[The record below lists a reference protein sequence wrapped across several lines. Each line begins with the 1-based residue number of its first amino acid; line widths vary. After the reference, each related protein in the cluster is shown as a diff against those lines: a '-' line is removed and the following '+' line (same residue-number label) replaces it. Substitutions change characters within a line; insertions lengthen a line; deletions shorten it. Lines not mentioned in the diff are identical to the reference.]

1 MTIYI
6 NGRFLTQPMTGVERY
21 AYNICKAMARLR
33 QPFTVVCPKAPI
45 HQDYDVSD
53 LAIVHY
59 GIGNSHFWEQCVLP
73 FFFIGKK
80 DYLVLSFTGLGS
92 ILIRH
97 KVMTVHDLSFLK
109 NPSWY
114 SRTYYWYYKFMT
126 PLAVKTS
133 QHILTVSEFSKSE
146 ILGFYP
152 FLKAEKISVVYNAID
167 RQLFKPQTSD
177 LRHQTSDI
185 TPQPSAPFVLCVS
198 SIDPRKNFAR
208 LIEAC
213 QGLTGAKL
221 YIVGKYN
228 RVFSQTSALTP
239 QTSDIRHQTSDIS
252 PQPSNIQ
259 FLGRVS
265 DDELVR
271 LYNQAACFVFP
282 SLYEG
287 FGLPPLEAMACGC
300 PVLVSDI
307 PVEREVCGDAAL
319 YFNPLDPQNILHT
332 ITQYLNDA
340 DVIKEK
346 MRQKGFENIM
356 RFSWEKS
363 AEFLIQ
369 KLKKLEEIRRS

>member
-1 MTIYI
+1 MKLYI

-21 AYNICKAMARLR
+21 AYNICKALARLH
-33 QPFTVVCPKAPI
+33 QPFTIVCPKAPV
-45 HQDYDVSD
+45 HQNYDVSD
-53 LAIVHY
+53 LNIVHF
-59 GIGNSHFWEQCVLP
+59 GVGNSHFWEQCVLP

-114 SRTYYWYYKFMT
+114 SRAYYWYYRFMT

-133 QHILTVSEFSKSE
+133 RHILTVSEFSKSE
-146 ILGFYP
+146 ILRFYP
-152 FLKAEKISVVYNAID
+152 FLKPERISVVYNAID
-167 RQLFKPQTSD
+167 RQLFKTS
-177 LRHQTSDI
+177 
-185 TPQPSAPFVLCVS
+185 PAPSQGGEVFVLCVS
-198 SIDPRKNFAR
+198 SLDPRKNFAR

-228 RVFSQTSALTP
+228 RVFSQQMDLDTS
-239 QTSDIRHQTSDIS
+239 SDNIR
-252 PQPSNIQ
+252 

-265 DDELVR
+265 DEELVR
-271 LYNQAACFVFP
+271 LYNQATCFVFP

-307 PVEREVCGDAAL
+307 PVEREVCGDAAQ
-319 YFNPLDPQNILHT
+319 YFNPLEPNDILHT

-346 MRQKGFENIM
+346 MRQKGYENIT

-363 AEFLIQ
+363 AEVLI
-369 KLKKLEEIRRS
+369 KKLEEGCE

>member
-1 MTIYI
+1 MTLYI

-21 AYNICKAMARLR
+21 AYNLCKAMAILHH
-33 QPFTVVCPKAPI
+33 PFIIVCPKAPI
-45 HQDYDVSD
+45 HQDYDVSN
-53 LAIVHY
+53 LNIVHY

-80 DYLVLSFTGLGS
+80 DYVVLSFTGLGS

-97 KVMTVHDLSFLK
+97 KIMTVHDLSFLK

-146 ILGFYP
+146 ILRFYP
-152 FLKAEKISVVYNAID
+152 FLKPGHISVVYNAID
-167 RQLFKPQTSD
+167 RQLFRP
-177 LRHQTSDI
+177 LAHI
-185 TPQPSAPFVLCVS
+185 PQPDEPFVLCVS

-221 YIVGKYN
+221 YIVGKHN
-228 RVFSQTSALTP
+228 RVFSQQMELNT
-239 QTSDIRHQTSDIS
+239 TSDHIR
-252 PQPSNIQ
+252 

-265 DDELVR
+265 DQELVR

-307 PVEREVCGDAAL
+307 PVGHEVCGDAAQ
-319 YFNPLDPQNILHT
+319 YFNPLEPNEILR
-332 ITQYLNDA
+332 IIIQYLNSN
-340 DVIKEK
+340 DVFKEK
-346 MRQKGFENIM
+346 IRQKSYENIT

-363 AEFLIQ
+363 A
-369 KLKKLEEIRRS
+369 KVVLKVVQEKTNRE

>member
-21 AYNICKAMARLR
+21 AYNICKAMASLR

-53 LAIVHY
+53 LTIVHY

-114 SRTYYWYYKFMT
+114 SQAYYWYYRFMT
-126 PLAVKTS
+126 PWAVKTS
-133 QHILTVSEFSKSE
+133 RHILTVSEFSKSE
-146 ILGFYP
+146 ILRFYP
-152 FLKAEKISVVYNAID
+152 FLKPDRISVLYNAID

-177 LRHQTSDI
+177 INHPTSD
-185 TPQPSAPFVLCVS
+185 PFVLCVS

-213 QGLTGAKL
+213 QGLTGANL

-228 RVFSQTSALTP
+228 RVFSQQMDLDTS
-239 QTSDIRHQTSDIS
+239 SDNIR
-252 PQPSNIQ
+252 

-265 DDELVR
+265 DEELVR
-271 LYNQAACFVFP
+271 LYNQAVCFVFP

-307 PVEREVCGDAAL
+307 PVEHEVCGDAAQ
-319 YFNPLDPQNILHT
+319 YFNPFEPNDILHT
-332 ITQYLNDA
+332 ITQYLNEA

-363 AEFLIQ
+363 AQVLMNIVN
-369 KLKKLEEIRRS
+369 EETNCE

>member
-33 QPFTVVCPKAPI
+33 QPFTIVCPKAPI

-53 LAIVHY
+53 LTIVHY

-114 SRTYYWYYKFMT
+114 SRTYYWYYRFMT

-133 QHILTVSEFSKSE
+133 QHILTVSEFSKNE
-146 ILGFYP
+146 ILRFYP

-167 RQLFKPQTSD
+167 RQLFRPLTSSIS
-177 LRHQTSDI
+177 HQPSDI
-185 TPQPSAPFVLCVS
+185 FPQPSAPFVLCVS

-221 YIVGKYN
+221 CIVGKYN
-228 RVFSQTSALTP
+228 RVFSQQMALDT
-239 QTSDIRHQTSDIS
+239 TSDH
-252 PQPSNIQ
+252 IQ

-307 PVEREVCGDAAL
+307 PVEREVCGEAAL
-319 YFNPLDPQNILHT
+319 YFNPLDPNNILHT

-346 MRQKGFENIM
+346 MRQKGYENIT

-363 AEFLIQ
+363 AQALMKIVN
-369 KLKKLEEIRRS
+369 EETNCE

>member
-1 MTIYI
+1 MLYI

-21 AYNICKAMARLR
+21 AYNICKALARLR
-33 QPFTVVCPKAPI
+33 QPFTIVCPKVPI
-45 HQDYDVSD
+45 HQDYEVSD

-80 DYLVLSFTGLGS
+80 KYLVVSFTGLGS
-92 ILIRH
+92 LLIRH
-97 KVMTVHDLSFLK
+97 KMMTIHDLAFLK
-109 NPSWY
+109 SPSWY
-114 SRTYYWYYKFMT
+114 SRAYYWYYRLMT

-146 ILGFYP
+146 ILRFYP
-152 FLKAEKISVVYNAID
+152 FLKEEKISVVYNAID
-167 RQLFKPQTSD
+167 RQLFRPLNSEPAKGNLQS
-177 LRHQTSDI
+177 
-185 TPQPSAPFVLCVS
+185 PSSERFVLCVS

-213 QGLTGAKL
+213 QGLTDAKL
-221 YIVGKYN
+221 YIVGKNN
-228 RVFSQTSALTP
+228 RVFSQQKELDTTSEH
-239 QTSDIRHQTSDIS
+239 IH
-252 PQPSNIQ
+252 
-259 FLGRVS
+259 FLGKVS

-307 PVEREVCGDAAL
+307 PVEREVCGDAAQ
-319 YFNPLDPQNILHT
+319 YFNPLESNNILHT
-332 ITQYLNDA
+332 IKQYLNNI
-340 DVIKEK
+340 DVIREK
-346 MRQKGFENIM
+346 MRQKGYQNIM

-363 AEFLIQ
+363 AEVLMKIITDNC
-369 KLKKLEEIRRS
+369 K

>member
-53 LAIVHY
+53 LTVVHY

-80 DYLVLSFTGLGS
+80 DYVVLSFTGLGS

-167 RQLFKPQTSD
+167 RQLFKPLPPSPSHP
-177 LRHQTSDI
+177 L
-185 TPQPSAPFVLCVS
+185 TPSPSHPLTPSPSHPLTPFVLCVS

-228 RVFSQTSALTP
+228 RVFSQQIQLDT
-239 QTSDIRHQTSDIS
+239 TSDH
-252 PQPSNIQ
+252 IQ

-307 PVEREVCGDAAL
+307 PVEREVCGDAAQ
-319 YFNPLDPQNILHT
+319 YFNPLDPTNILHT

-346 MRQKGFENIM
+346 MRQKGFENIT

-363 AEFLIQ
+363 AETLIKKLE
-369 KLKKLEEIRRS
+369 KLKKLDETNCE

>member
-21 AYNICKAMARLR
+21 AYNLCKAMARLH

-53 LAIVHY
+53 LTIVHY

-80 DYLVLSFTGLGS
+80 DYVVLSFTGLGS

-114 SRTYYWYYKFMT
+114 SRTYYWYYRFMT

-133 QHILTVSEFSKSE
+133 RHILTVSEFSKSE
-146 ILGFYP
+146 ILGFYS

-167 RQLFKPQTSD
+167 RQLFKPQPSAIS
-177 LRHQTSDI
+177 HQTSDI
-185 TPQPSAPFVLCVS
+185 TPQTSVPFVLCVS
-198 SIDPRKNFAR
+198 SIDPRKNFVR

-239 QTSDIRHQTSDIS
+239 QTSDIRHQPSDTR

-307 PVEREVCGDAAL
+307 PVEREVCGDAAQ
-319 YFNPLDPQNILHT
+319 YFNPLDPTNILHT
-332 ITQYLNDA
+332 ITQYLNNA

-346 MRQKGFENIM
+346 MRQKGFENIK

-363 AEFLIQ
+363 AEILIQ
-369 KLKKLEEIRRS
+369 KLKEIEEV

>member
-21 AYNICKAMARLR
+21 AYNICKAMARLQ
-33 QPFTVVCPKAPI
+33 QPFTIICPKAPI
-45 HQDYDVSD
+45 HPDYNVND
-53 LAIVHY
+53 LNIVHF
-59 GIGNSHFWEQCVLP
+59 GIGNSHFWEQCILP

-152 FLKAEKISVVYNAID
+152 FLKAEEISVVYNAID
-167 RQLFKPQTSD
+167 SRLFK
-177 LRHQTSDI
+177 HQTSDI
-185 TPQPSAPFVLCVS
+185 RHQTSEPFVLCVS

-228 RVFSQTSALTP
+228 RVFSQQMKLDTD
-239 QTSDIRHQTSDIS
+239 SDKIH
-252 PQPSNIQ
+252 
-259 FLGRVS
+259 FLGRIS
-265 DDELVR
+265 DEELVQ

-319 YFNPLDPQNILHT
+319 YFNPLEPSEILRI
-332 ITQYLNDA
+332 ITQYLSNT
-340 DVIKEK
+340 DVIKET
-346 MRQKGFENIM
+346 MRQKGYGNIQ

-363 AEFLIQ
+363 AEVLI
-369 KLKKLEEIRRS
+369 KKLEEVRRS

>member
-1 MTIYI
+1 MNIYI

-21 AYNICKAMARLR
+21 AYNICKAMARLQ
-33 QPFTVVCPKAPI
+33 QPFTIVCPKAPI

-53 LAIVHY
+53 LSIVHY

-97 KVMTVHDLSFLK
+97 KVMTVHDLSFLQ

-114 SRTYYWYYKFMT
+114 SRAYYWYYRFMT

-146 ILGFYP
+146 ILRFYP

-177 LRHQTSDI
+177 LRPQTLDLSPQTSD
-185 TPQPSAPFVLCVS
+185 PFVLCVS

-228 RVFSQTSALTP
+228 RVFSQQMALDTTP
-239 QTSDIRHQTSDIS
+239 DH
-252 PQPSNIQ
+252 IQ

-265 DDELVR
+265 DEKLVR

-307 PVEREVCGDAAL
+307 PVEREVCGDAAH
-319 YFNPLDPQNILHT
+319 YFNPLDPNNILHT
-332 ITQYLNDA
+332 ITQYLNNA

-346 MRQKGFENIM
+346 MRQKGFENIT

-363 AEFLIQ
+363 AQALMKIVN
-369 KLKKLEEIRRS
+369 EETNCE

>member
-1 MTIYI
+1 MIFV

-33 QPFTVVCPKAPI
+33 YPYTIICPKKPVC
-45 HQDYDVSD
+45 QDYDVSD
-53 LAIVHY
+53 LTIVHY

-73 FFFIGKK
+73 FYFMGKK
-80 DYLVLSFTGLGS
+80 DYLVVSFTGLGS

-97 KVMTVHDLSFLK
+97 KIMTVHDLSFLK

-114 SRTYYWYYKFMT
+114 SKAYYWYYRFMT

-133 QHILTVSEFSKSE
+133 QHILTVSQFSKSE
-146 ILGFYP
+146 ILHFYP
-152 FLKAEKISVVYNAID
+152 SLKGENISVVYNAID
-167 RQLFKPQTSD
+167 RQLFRPIT
-177 LRHQTSDI
+177 DI
-185 TPQPSAPFVLCVS
+185 PQPSERFVLCVS

-213 QGLTGAKL
+213 QKLTSAKL
-221 YIVGKYN
+221 YIVGKNN
-228 RVFSQTSALTP
+228 RVFRQQKELDTVKGDLQSLDSEH
-239 QTSDIRHQTSDIS
+239 IH
-252 PQPSNIQ
+252 
-259 FLGRVS
+259 FLGKVS

-307 PVEREVCGDAAL
+307 PVEREVCGDAAQ
-319 YFNPLDPQNILHT
+319 YFNPLEPNDILHT
-332 ITQYLNDA
+332 IKQYLNSA
-340 DVIKEK
+340 DVIREK
-346 MRQKGFENIM
+346 MRQKGYENTM

-363 AEFLIQ
+363 TEVLMRI
-369 KLKKLEEIRRS
+369 IYGSNRSRFSA

>member
-33 QPFTVVCPKAPI
+33 QPFTIVCPKAPI

-53 LAIVHY
+53 LSIVHY

-80 DYLVLSFTGLGS
+80 DYIVLSFTGLGS

-114 SRTYYWYYKFMT
+114 SRAYYWYYKFMT

-152 FLKAEKISVVYNAID
+152 FLKPERISVVYNAID
-167 RQLFKPQTSD
+167 RHLFKP
-177 LRHQTSDI
+177 LTSDI
-185 TPQPSAPFVLCVS
+185 KQQTSAPYVLCVS

-228 RVFSQTSALTP
+228 RVFSQQMQLDTTSE
-239 QTSDIRHQTSDIS
+239 H
-252 PQPSNIQ
+252 IQ

-307 PVEREVCGDAAL
+307 PVEREVCGEAAL
-319 YFNPLDPQNILHT
+319 YFNPLDPNNILHT

-346 MRQKGFENIM
+346 MRQKGYENIT

-363 AEFLIQ
+363 AQALMKIVN
-369 KLKKLEEIRRS
+369 EETNCE

>member
-21 AYNICKAMARLR
+21 AYNICKAMARLH
-33 QPFTVVCPKAPI
+33 QPFTLVCPKAPI
-45 HQDYDVSD
+45 HQDYNVSD
-53 LAIVHY
+53 LNIVHY

-80 DYLVLSFTGLGS
+80 DYVVLSFTGLGS

-97 KVMTVHDLSFLK
+97 KIMTVHDLSFLK

-114 SRTYYWYYKFMT
+114 SCTYYWYYKFMT

-146 ILGFYP
+146 VLGFYP
-152 FLKAEKISVVYNAID
+152 FLKPERISVIYNAID
-167 RQLFKPQTSD
+167 ENLFRPLTSAIS
-177 LRHQTSDI
+177 H
-185 TPQPSAPFVLCVS
+185 QPSSPFVLCVS
-198 SIDPRKNFAR
+198 SLDPRKNFAR

-213 QGLTGAKL
+213 QRLTGAKL

-228 RVFSQTSALTP
+228 RIFSQNMDLDT
-239 QTSDIRHQTSDIS
+239 TSDH
-252 PQPSNIQ
+252 IQ

-265 DDELVR
+265 DEELVR
-271 LYNQAACFVFP
+271 LYNEAACFVFP

-319 YFNPLDPQNILHT
+319 YFNPLEPSEILRI
-332 ITQYLNDA
+332 ITQYLNDT

-346 MRQKGFENIM
+346 MRQKGFENVT

-363 AEFLIQ
+363 AKVLMKIIETNR
-369 KLKKLEEIRRS
+369 E

>member
-1 MTIYI
+1 MLYI

-21 AYNICKAMARLR
+21 AYNICKALARLQ
-33 QPFTVVCPKAPI
+33 QPFTIVCPKAPI
-45 HQDYDVSD
+45 HQDYDVSN
-53 LAIVHY
+53 LNIVHY

-80 DYLVLSFTGLGS
+80 NYLVVSFTGLGS
-92 ILIRH
+92 VLIPH
-97 KVMTVHDLSFLK
+97 KMMTIHDLAFLK

-114 SRTYYWYYKFMT
+114 SRTYYWYYKLMT

-146 ILGFYP
+146 ILRFYP
-152 FLKAEKISVVYNAID
+152 FIKGEKISGVYNAVN
-167 RQLFKPQTSD
+167 RQLFKCLSD
-177 LRHQTSDI
+177 V
-185 TPQPSAPFVLCVS
+185 PPAKEPFVLCVS

-213 QGLTGAKL
+213 QGLTEAKL
-221 YIVGKYN
+221 YIVGNYN
-228 RVFSQTSALTP
+228 RVFGEQQLTS
-239 QTSDIRHQTSDIS
+239 TSDHIH
-252 PQPSNIQ
+252 

-265 DDELVR
+265 DQELVR
-271 LYNQAACFVFP
+271 LYNQAECFVFP

-307 PVEREVCGDAAL
+307 PVEREVCADAAQ
-319 YFNPLDPQNILHT
+319 YFNPLEPSEILR
-332 ITQYLNDA
+332 IIAQYLSNT
-340 DVIKEK
+340 DVIKET
-346 MRQKGFENIM
+346 MRQKGYENLT

-363 AEFLIQ
+363 ARALM
-369 KLKKLEEIRRS
+369 EIIKTDC

>member
-1 MTIYI
+1 MLYI

-21 AYNICKAMARLR
+21 AYNICKAMARLQ
-33 QPFTVVCPKAPI
+33 QPFTIVCPKAPI
-45 HQDYDVSD
+45 YQDYDVSD

-73 FFFIGKK
+73 FFFVGKK
-80 DYLVLSFTGLGS
+80 NYLVLSFTGLGS

-97 KVMTVHDLSFLK
+97 KIMTVHDLSFLK

-114 SRTYYWYYKFMT
+114 SRTYYWYYRFMT

-133 QHILTVSEFSKSE
+133 QHILTVSEFSKNE

-152 FLKAEKISVVYNAID
+152 FLKAEKITVVYNAID
-167 RQLFKPQTSD
+167 RQLFKPNTQ
-177 LRHQTSDI
+177 HP
-185 TPQPSAPFVLCVS
+185 TPNTQHPFVLCVS

-228 RVFSQTSALTP
+228 RVFSQQMQLDT
-239 QTSDIRHQTSDIS
+239 TSDH
-252 PQPSNIQ
+252 IQ

-265 DDELVR
+265 DEELVR

-319 YFNPLDPQNILHT
+319 YFNPLDSKNILHT

-346 MRQKGFENIM
+346 MRQKGYENVT
-356 RFSWEKS
+356 RFSWERS
-363 AEFLIQ
+363 AKVLMNLVKET
-369 KLKKLEEIRRS
+369 IRE

>member
-1 MTIYI
+1 MLYI

-21 AYNICKAMARLR
+21 AYNICKALARL
-33 QPFTVVCPKAPI
+33 QQSFTLVCPKAPI

-53 LAIVHY
+53 LNIVHF

-73 FFFIGKK
+73 FFFFGKK
-80 DYLVLSFTGLGS
+80 DYLVVSFTGLGS
-92 ILIRH
+92 ILIPH
-97 KVMTVHDLSFLK
+97 KMMTIHDLAFLK

-114 SRTYYWYYKFMT
+114 SRAYYWYYKLMT

-146 ILGFYP
+146 ILRFYP
-152 FLKAEKISVVYNAID
+152 FLKENKISVIYNAID
-167 RQLFKPQTSD
+167 NLLFKR
-177 LRHQTSDI
+177 LSDI
-185 TPQPSAPFVLCVS
+185 PPAKEPFVLCVS

-228 RVFSQTSALTP
+228 RIFNQQMELDTD
-239 QTSDIRHQTSDIS
+239 SDHIH
-252 PQPSNIQ
+252 

-265 DDELVR
+265 DEELVR
-271 LYNQAACFVFP
+271 LYNQAVCFVFP

-319 YFNPLDPQNILHT
+319 YFNPLEPSEILRI
-332 ITQYLNDA
+332 ITQYLSNT
-340 DVIKEK
+340 DVIKK
-346 MRQKGFENIM
+346 TMRQKGYDNIK
-356 RFSWEKS
+356 RFSWENS
-363 AEFLIQ
+363 ANVLM
-369 KLKKLEEIRRS
+369 EIIKTDCE

>member
-21 AYNICKAMARLR
+21 AYNICKAMARLH
-33 QPFTVVCPKAPI
+33 QPFTLLCPKEPV

-53 LAIVHY
+53 LNIVHY

-80 DYLVLSFTGLGS
+80 NYLVLSFTGLGS

-114 SRTYYWYYKFMT
+114 SRAYYWYYKFMT

-146 ILGFYP
+146 ILDFYP
-152 FLKAEKISVVYNAID
+152 FLKPERISVVYNAID
-167 RQLFKPQTSD
+167 VNLFRPLTSAIS
-177 LRHQTSDI
+177 H
-185 TPQPSAPFVLCVS
+185 QPSSPFVLCVS
-198 SIDPRKNFAR
+198 SLDPRKNFAR

-228 RVFSQTSALTP
+228 RVFSQNMDLDT
-239 QTSDIRHQTSDIS
+239 TSDH
-252 PQPSNIQ
+252 IQ

-265 DDELVR
+265 DEELVR
-271 LYNQAACFVFP
+271 LYNEAACFVFP

-319 YFNPLDPQNILHT
+319 YFNPLEPSEILRI
-332 ITQYLNDA
+332 ITQYLNDT

-346 MRQKGFENIM
+346 MRQKGFENVT

-363 AEFLIQ
+363 AKVLMKIIETNR
-369 KLKKLEEIRRS
+369 E

>member
-1 MTIYI
+1 MTLYI

-21 AYNICKAMARLR
+21 AYNLCKAMAILH
-33 QPFTVVCPKAPI
+33 QPFIIVCPKAPI
-45 HQDYDVSD
+45 HQDYDVSN
-53 LAIVHY
+53 LNIVHY

-80 DYLVLSFTGLGS
+80 DYVVLSFTGLGS

-97 KVMTVHDLSFLK
+97 KIMTVHDLSFLK

-126 PLAVKTS
+126 PLAVMTS

-167 RQLFKPQTSD
+167 RQLFRPLTSD
-177 LRHQTSDI
+177 IRHQT
-185 TPQPSAPFVLCVS
+185 SAPFVLCVS

-228 RVFSQTSALTP
+228 RVFSQQMQLDTASE
-239 QTSDIRHQTSDIS
+239 H
-252 PQPSNIQ
+252 IQ

-271 LYNQAACFVFP
+271 LYNQAECFVFP

-307 PVEREVCGDAAL
+307 PVEREVCGEAAQ
-319 YFNPLDPQNILHT
+319 YFNPLDPNNILHT
-332 ITQYLNDA
+332 ITQYLNTA

-346 MRQKGFENIM
+346 MRQKGYENIM

-363 AEFLIQ
+363 AQALMNIVKETNC
-369 KLKKLEEIRRS
+369 

>member
-33 QPFTVVCPKAPI
+33 QPFTIVCPKAPI

-53 LAIVHY
+53 LTIVHY

-80 DYLVLSFTGLGS
+80 DYVVLSFTGLGS

-167 RQLFKPQTSD
+167 RQLFKP
-177 LRHQTSDI
+177 LTSDI
-185 TPQPSAPFVLCVS
+185 KHQPSDIFHQPSDPFVLCVS

-228 RVFSQTSALTP
+228 RVFSLQMQLDT
-239 QTSDIRHQTSDIS
+239 TSDH
-252 PQPSNIQ
+252 IQ

-319 YFNPLDPQNILHT
+319 YFNPLDPHDILHT

-340 DVIKEK
+340 DVIKET
-346 MRQKGFENIM
+346 MRQKGFDNIT

-363 AEFLIQ
+363 AEALI
-369 KLKKLEEIRRS
+369 KKLEETDCE

>member
-1 MTIYI
+1 
-6 NGRFLTQPMTGVERY
+6 
-21 AYNICKAMARLR
+21 
-33 QPFTVVCPKAPI
+33 
-45 HQDYDVSD
+45 
-53 LAIVHY
+53 
-59 GIGNSHFWEQCVLP
+59 
-73 FFFIGKK
+73 
-80 DYLVLSFTGLGS
+80 
-92 ILIRH
+92 
-97 KVMTVHDLSFLK
+97 
-109 NPSWY
+109 
-114 SRTYYWYYKFMT
+114 MT

-133 QHILTVSEFSKSE
+133 QHILTVSEFSKNE

-167 RQLFKPQTSD
+167 HQIFKPQTSD
-177 LRHQTSDI
+177 
-185 TPQPSAPFVLCVS
+185 PFVLCVS

-228 RVFSQTSALTP
+228 RVFSQQMQLDT
-239 QTSDIRHQTSDIS
+239 TSDH
-252 PQPSNIQ
+252 IQ

-265 DDELVR
+265 DEELVR

-319 YFNPLDPQNILHT
+319 YFNPLDSKNILHT

-346 MRQKGFENIM
+346 MRQKGYENVT
-356 RFSWEKS
+356 RFSWERS
-363 AEFLIQ
+363 ALALMKIVN
-369 KLKKLEEIRRS
+369 EEKNCE

>member
-53 LAIVHY
+53 LTVVHY

-80 DYLVLSFTGLGS
+80 DYVVLSFTGLGS

-167 RQLFKPQTSD
+167 RQLFKPLPPSPSHP
-177 LRHQTSDI
+177 L
-185 TPQPSAPFVLCVS
+185 TPSPSHPLTPLPSHPLTPFVLCVS

-228 RVFSQTSALTP
+228 RVFSQQIQLDT
-239 QTSDIRHQTSDIS
+239 TSDH
-252 PQPSNIQ
+252 IQ

-307 PVEREVCGDAAL
+307 PVEREVCGDAAQ
-319 YFNPLDPQNILHT
+319 YFNPLDPTNILHT

-346 MRQKGFENIM
+346 MRQKGFENIT

-363 AEFLIQ
+363 AETLIKKLE
-369 KLKKLEEIRRS
+369 KLKKLDETNCE

>member
-21 AYNICKAMARLR
+21 AYNICKALAALG

-45 HQDYDVSD
+45 HSDYDVSA
-53 LAIVHY
+53 LHIVHY

-73 FFFIGKK
+73 FFFLGKK

-92 ILIRH
+92 ILIPH
-97 KVMTVHDLSFLK
+97 KVMTIHDLAFLK

-114 SRTYYWYYKFMT
+114 SRAYYWYYRFMT
-126 PLAVKTS
+126 PLAAKTS
-133 QHILTVSEFSKSE
+133 RHIITVSEFSKSE
-146 ILGFYP
+146 ILRFYP
-152 FLKAEKISVVYNAID
+152 FLRSERISVVYNAID
-167 RQLFKPQTSD
+167 SRLFSPLTTHHSPLTK
-177 LRHQTSDI
+177 
-185 TPQPSAPFVLCVS
+185 APFVLCVS

-213 QGLTGAKL
+213 RNLTGAKL
-221 YIVGKYN
+221 YIVGNYN
-228 RVFSQTSALTP
+228 RVFGEQKALT
-239 QTSDIRHQTSDIS
+239 TDNNEHIR
-252 PQPSNIQ
+252 

-271 LYNQAACFVFP
+271 LYNQAECFVFP

-307 PVEREVCGDAAL
+307 PVEREVCGDAAQ
-319 YFNPLDPQNILHT
+319 YFNPLDSNEILHI
-332 ITQYLNDA
+332 ITQYLTNA
-340 DVIKEK
+340 DVIKET
-346 MRQKGFENIM
+346 MRQKGYENTK
-356 RFSWEKS
+356 RFSWQKS
-363 AEFLIQ
+363 AETLMKIV
-369 KLKKLEEIRRS
+369 KNTGCE

>member
-1 MTIYI
+1 MTLYI

-21 AYNICKAMARLR
+21 AYNICKALARLHR
-33 QPFTVVCPKAPI
+33 PFTIVCPKAPI

-53 LAIVHY
+53 LNIVHY

-80 DYLVLSFTGLGS
+80 NYLVLSFTGLGS
-92 ILIRH
+92 ILVRN

-114 SRTYYWYYKFMT
+114 SRAYYWYYRLMT

-152 FLKAEKISVVYNAID
+152 FLKPEKISVVYNAID
-167 RQLFKPQTSD
+167 ENLFKPLTSHLSPLTSD
-177 LRHQTSDI
+177 
-185 TPQPSAPFVLCVS
+185 PYVLCVS

-228 RVFSQTSALTP
+228 RVFSQQMQLDT
-239 QTSDIRHQTSDIS
+239 TSDH
-252 PQPSNIQ
+252 IQ

-307 PVEREVCGDAAL
+307 PVEREVCGDAAQ
-319 YFNPLDPQNILHT
+319 YFNPLDPTNILHT
-332 ITQYLNDA
+332 ITQYLNDT

-346 MRQKGFENIM
+346 MRQKGYENIT

-363 AEFLIQ
+363 AQTLMKIVN
-369 KLKKLEEIRRS
+369 EETNCE

>member
-1 MTIYI
+1 MKLYI

-21 AYNICKAMARLR
+21 AYNICKALARLH
-33 QPFTVVCPKAPI
+33 QPFTIVCPKAPV
-45 HQDYDVSD
+45 HQNYDVSD
-53 LAIVHY
+53 LNIVHY
-59 GIGNSHFWEQCVLP
+59 GVGNSHFWEQCVLP

-97 KVMTVHDLSFLK
+97 KVMTIHDLSFLK

-114 SRTYYWYYKFMT
+114 SRAYYWYYRFMT

-133 QHILTVSEFSKSE
+133 RHILTVSEFSKSE
-146 ILGFYP
+146 ILRFYP
-152 FLKAEKISVVYNAID
+152 FLKPERISVVYNAID
-167 RQLFKPQTSD
+167 RQLFKTS
-177 LRHQTSDI
+177 
-185 TPQPSAPFVLCVS
+185 PAPSQGGEVFVLCVS
-198 SIDPRKNFAR
+198 SLDPRKNFAR

-228 RVFSQTSALTP
+228 RVFSQQMDLDTS
-239 QTSDIRHQTSDIS
+239 SDNIR
-252 PQPSNIQ
+252 

-265 DDELVR
+265 DEELVR
-271 LYNQAACFVFP
+271 LYNQATCFVFP

-307 PVEREVCGDAAL
+307 PVEREVCGDAAQ
-319 YFNPLDPQNILHT
+319 YFNPLEPNDILHT

-346 MRQKGFENIM
+346 MRQKGYENIT

-363 AEFLIQ
+363 AEVLI
-369 KLKKLEEIRRS
+369 KKLEEGCE

>member
-21 AYNICKAMARLR
+21 AYNICKALVRLH
-33 QPFTVVCPKAPI
+33 QPFTIVCPKAPV
-45 HQDYDVSD
+45 HQDYDVSG
-53 LAIVHY
+53 LTIVHY

-80 DYLVLSFTGLGS
+80 DYVVLSFTGLGS

-114 SRTYYWYYKFMT
+114 SRTYYWYYRFMT
-126 PLAVKTS
+126 PLTVKTS
-133 QHILTVSEFSKSE
+133 RHILTVSEFSKSE

-152 FLKAEKISVVYNAID
+152 FLKAENISVIYNAID
-167 RQLFKPQTSD
+167 RQLFKHQTSD
-177 LRHQTSDI
+177 IRYQTSDI

-213 QGLTGAKL
+213 QDLNNVDL

-228 RVFSQTSALTP
+228 RVFSLQPSALSP
-239 QTSDIRHQTSDIS
+239 QTSHIR
-252 PQPSNIQ
+252 

-346 MRQKGFENIM
+346 MRQKGFENIT

-363 AEFLIQ
+363 AEILIQ
-369 KLKKLEEIRRS
+369 KLKEIEEV

>member
-1 MTIYI
+1 MLYI

-21 AYNICKAMARLR
+21 AYNICKALAALH
-33 QPFTVVCPKAPI
+33 QPFTIVCPKAHI
-45 HQDYDVSD
+45 HPDYNVND
-53 LAIVHY
+53 LNIVHF

-80 DYLVLSFTGLGS
+80 DYIVLSFTGLGS

-97 KVMTVHDLSFLK
+97 KVMTIHDLSFLK

-114 SRTYYWYYKFMT
+114 SRAYYWYYRFMT

-133 QHILTVSEFSKSE
+133 QQILTVSEFSKSE
-146 ILGFYP
+146 ILRFYP

-177 LRHQTSDI
+177 ISSQTSD
-185 TPQPSAPFVLCVS
+185 PFVLCVS

-213 QGLTGAKL
+213 QGLTNAKL

-228 RVFSQTSALTP
+228 RVFSQETNLDT
-239 QTSDIRHQTSDIS
+239 TSDH
-252 PQPSNIQ
+252 IQ

-265 DDELVR
+265 DEELVR

-307 PVEREVCGDAAL
+307 PVEREVCGDAAQ
-319 YFNPLDPQNILHT
+319 YFNPLEPNNILHT

-340 DVIKEK
+340 DVIREK
-346 MRQKGFENIM
+346 MRQKGFENIT

-363 AEFLIQ
+363 AEVLVNMV
-369 KLKKLEEIRRS
+369 KETNCE

>member
-1 MTIYI
+1 MFVNKLFV

-21 AYNICKAMARLR
+21 AYNICKAMARLQ
-33 QPFTVVCPKAPI
+33 QPFTIVCPKAPI

-53 LAIVHY
+53 LNIVHY

-80 DYLVLSFTGLGS
+80 DYVVLSFTGLGS

-97 KVMTVHDLSFLK
+97 KVMTIHDLSFLK

-133 QHILTVSEFSKSE
+133 KHILTVSEFSKSE
-146 ILGFYP
+146 ILGFYS

-167 RQLFKPQTSD
+167 RQLFKPTANSQ
-177 LRHQTSDI
+177 
-185 TPQPSAPFVLCVS
+185 QPSVPFVLCVS

-208 LIEAC
+208 LVEAC

-228 RVFSQTSALTP
+228 RVFSQQMALDTTP
-239 QTSDIRHQTSDIS
+239 DH
-252 PQPSNIQ
+252 IQ

-265 DDELVR
+265 DEELVR

-300 PVLVSDI
+300 SVLVSDI

-319 YFNPLDPQNILHT
+319 YFNPLDPHNILHT

-346 MRQKGFENIM
+346 MRQKGFENIT

-363 AEFLIQ
+363 AKCLIK
-369 KLKKLEEIRRS
+369 KLKTLEEDCE

>member
-33 QPFTVVCPKAPI
+33 QPFTIVCPKAPI

-53 LAIVHY
+53 LTIVHY

-167 RQLFKPQTSD
+167 RQLFKPLTSD
-177 LRHQTSDI
+177 IKHQTSV
-185 TPQPSAPFVLCVS
+185 SFVLCVS

-228 RVFSQTSALTP
+228 RVFSQQMQLDT
-239 QTSDIRHQTSDIS
+239 TSDH
-252 PQPSNIQ
+252 IQ

-265 DDELVR
+265 DEELVR

-307 PVEREVCGDAAL
+307 PVEREVCGDAAQ
-319 YFNPLDPQNILHT
+319 YFNPLEPTNILHT

-346 MRQKGFENIM
+346 MRQKGFENIT

-363 AEFLIQ
+363 AQVLMKIVN
-369 KLKKLEEIRRS
+369 EETNCE